1 MWFYVLLLNV
11 KTMYE
16 TKISS
21 STHSNR
27 INRINRKFFV
37 DGSSSIVNER
47 IMRNRLCVF
56 GNWFVGID
64 LKSSY
69 KGAISIR
76 NIFASIVHRQFLFP
90 NQDFRFSIF
99 KDLYNNSSQRR
110 VNRRIFC
117 FKILKNC
124 LAQNLF
130 TAINL
135 WLILFYKRSKILR
148 YISTRW
154 SDSKFPYSSGC
165 KNITT

>member
-1 MWFYVLLLNV
+1 MILRSPLKRKNNV
-11 KTMYE
+11 RNKDFFFDSFE
-16 TKISS
+16 QNQQNKQKVFRRWLILD
-21 STHSNR
+21 
-27 INRINRKFFV
+27 RKR
-37 DGSSSIVNER
+37 E
-47 IMRNRLCVF
+47 NRLCVF